1 LITDSDATTTL
12 ARSPRPGACV
22 ILESTGIPPPRN
34 WSAPSLVTVGG
45 EPHRSVVSF
54 VGDDPLVDKS
64 WVQQCLA
71 ERSVLFNGSMF
82 ICARHSDADVDRAL
96 DAMDEAFAAM
106 EAGEDVRRLL
116 KGPPVQPVF
125 RTP

>member
-1 LITDSDATTTL
+1 VLDTVADGRVLNEIEERGRRMLD
-12 ARSPRPGACV
+12 
-22 ILESTGIPPPRN
+22 GIGSRI
-34 WSAPSLVTVGG
+34 SKRGVDDRVTVGG
-45 EPHRSVVSF
+45 EPHRSVMSF
-54 VGDDPLVDKS
+54 VGDDPLIDKS

-71 ERSVLFNGSMF
+71 ERGVLFNGSMF

-96 DAMDEAFAAM
+96 DAMEEAFAAI

-125 RTP
+125 RTQ